1 MMEWAL
7 AILFGVAILLL
18 VLSFFKTKETSKVE
32 QQIEDISLSFTDKV
46 HQLQQQIRNI
56 ELDAEITAQEAGIL
70 AASSTHRI
78 LLRDVIDLHRRGYSF
93 ESIALKKQ
101 MTPNEIEHLLAPYMK
116 SKDERSMVAH
126 ES

>member
-1 MMEWAL
+1 MMGWAL

-18 VLSFFKTKETSKVE
+18 ILSFFKTKETSKVE

-56 ELDAEITAQEAGIL
+56 ELDAEITAQEAGLL
-70 AASSTHRI
+70 AASSKHRI

-101 MTPNEIEHLLAPYMK
+101 MTPNEIEQLLAPYMK